1 MNTRGA
7 SFAQATVRVTTVV
20 AGVSVDTVM
29 PVCVL
34 VGSEAVSLG
43 EKDLLRHR
51 LTAARAICFKS
62 IAYGFKFSD
71 KVKSD
76 FRLQIY
82 NIKTP
87 LSSPPPVAAEG

>member
-1 MNTRGA
+1 MNTRGD
-7 SFAQATVRVTTVV
+7 SFVPDTVRVTTVV

-62 IAYGFKFSD
+62 IAYGFKFNEERKID
-71 KVKSD
+71 
-76 FRLQIY
+76 
-82 NIKTP
+82 
-87 LSSPPPVAAEG
+87 

>member
-1 MNTRGA
+1 MNTRGG
-7 SFAQATVRVTTVV
+7 SFVPDTVRVTTVV

-29 PVCVL
+29 PVRAL
-34 VGSEAVSLG
+34 VAAEAVSLG

-71 KVKSD
+71 KRKND
-76 FRLQIY
+76 CDCKY
-82 NIKTP
+82 TT
-87 LSSPPPVAAEG
+87 

>member
-7 SFAQATVRVTTVV
+7 SSVPATVRVITVV
-20 AGVSVDTVM
+20 ADDSVDAAVSVRA
-29 PVCVL
+29 L

-71 KVKSD
+71 KIKSD
-76 FRLQIY
+76 CDCKY
-82 NIKTP
+82 TT
-87 LSSPPPVAAEG
+87 